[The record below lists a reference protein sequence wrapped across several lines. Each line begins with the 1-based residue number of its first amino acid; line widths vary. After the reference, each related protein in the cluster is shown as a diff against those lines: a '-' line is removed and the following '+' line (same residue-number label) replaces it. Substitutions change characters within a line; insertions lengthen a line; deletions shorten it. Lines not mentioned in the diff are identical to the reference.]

1 MLTALISFVIFCF
14 IYYGLWSLWCRYAPS
29 MVSQDAPNWIKQ
41 PNFFLFFFVTLI
53 FILIYRGAS
62 RR

>member
-1 MLTALISFVIFCF
+1 MLVALISFVIFF
-14 IYYGLWSLWCRYAPS
+14 LIYYGLWSLWCRYAPS
-29 MVSQDAPNWIKQ
+29 MVSPDAPSWIKQ

-53 FILIYRGAS
+53 FVLIYRGAS